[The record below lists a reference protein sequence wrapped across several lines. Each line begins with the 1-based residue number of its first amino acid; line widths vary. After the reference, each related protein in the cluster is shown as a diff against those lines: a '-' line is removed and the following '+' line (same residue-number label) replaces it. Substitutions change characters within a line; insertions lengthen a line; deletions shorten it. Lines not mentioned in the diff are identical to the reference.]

1 MKQSKL
7 WIFLIAVV
15 VIVMGGLVTVV
26 LLLNQPINE
35 PISLQKDKPTSTSL
49 VLATEPSTS
58 ETAETEKPAVILP
71 SSTPPAITSICGG
84 NGSMLVLILGRDE
97 ERWRY
102 PYGVDLIRLI
112 KVNFDQKTIAM
123 YALPRD
129 LLMKTPH
136 LAEYQLTQSNLGP
149 AYYYIR
155 DIEGNDH
162 SADVAATSAI
172 AQIIYDNFGI
182 EADHYMTVEESVL
195 TDAIDTVGGINVV
208 VPAAVNNDEPDL
220 ILHLEPGP
228 QTMDGAT
235 AQKYVRYLVTDNSL
249 SDEWGRFDRQAI
261 IIKSLVEK
269 LVTPAVFPKVPE
281 LFSEF
286 KQKVITDLTPAQILQ
301 MACLAKTIP
310 YDQIKADSITRDQV
324 TIVGDS
330 MVLNDPE
337 AISKIMEELFK

>member
-1 MKQSKL
+1 
-7 WIFLIAVV
+7 
-15 VIVMGGLVTVV
+15 
-26 LLLNQPINE
+26 
-35 PISLQKDKPTSTSL
+35 
-49 VLATEPSTS
+49 
-58 ETAETEKPAVILP
+58 
-71 SSTPPAITSICGG
+71 
-84 NGSMLVLILGRDE
+84 
-97 ERWRY
+97 
-102 PYGVDLIRLI
+102 
-112 KVNFDQKTIAM
+112 
-123 YALPRD
+123 
-129 LLMKTPH
+129 
-136 LAEYQLTQSNLGP
+136 
-149 AYYYIR
+149 
-155 DIEGNDH
+155 
-162 SADVAATSAI
+162 
-172 AQIIYDNFGI
+172 
-182 EADHYMTVEESVL
+182 
-195 TDAIDTVGGINVV
+195 
-208 VPAAVNNDEPDL
+208 
-220 ILHLEPGP
+220 
-228 QTMDGAT
+228 MDGAT